1 MDANEAWDAFYKSQA
16 VQKASVSEKLD
27 VIAAQVNE
35 MQTTMDRLA
44 TTIPEQQG
52 DAAAMETAN
61 NTPPMGGAPDMGALF
76 GAEDEGAEEM
86 PQEDVPPQDEEQMEA
101 APEAPGAAGEALPDN
116 TDVAEGG
123 AAMPADNAGGD
134 GADASDMDDEEDYW
148 DDELNFL
155 GGDEISG
162 GGLPTGAGGESNGMV
177 ERIKG
182 MISRTSDPE
191 MLKDLG
197 ELLAEAAS
205 TGPAQSMETQEAD
218 YSEEEAAPEEEETL
232 SVSDDVSG
240 TMKSDSVAKADKEGG
255 TPEPTMEPKDGEAGK
270 NDLQEAPGADAP
282 ENSVDEASP
291 EDDIVGKIVSK
302 IMEAVQGI
310 VQECLGEGPA
320 PEDGPE
326 EEMPEDAE
334 DAEEVKVD
342 DEDADTHIDVE
353 DGGKVE
359 VEGGG
364 MTEDEKLDRNEELSD
379 DSAPFADSMR
389 KSFKD
394 LLKGRIETH
403 VGVDGQFAK
412 GCSPTASVDESD
424 CKTEE
429 NGVNDT
435 GMGDES
441 INEGYPASWSRG
453 SWRNNIP
460 TPDYATKVK
469 REEAKTKML
478 EHSGREGR
486 EYAQYVEPE
495 SQKEEVYR
503 QWAKDRPKKENP
515 KSKLSSQDISL
526 MRDKSV
532 VTSDGDEAVS
542 DTGLNKSASDNGKHI
557 ETMAERQAVAKSER
571 ADTIATT
578 NGSLT
583 PPNLEGAA
591 PLRMTSFRE
600 MMGKSKGE

>member
-1 MDANEAWDAFYKSQA
+1 MDVNDAWDAFYKSQA

-27 VIAAQVNE
+27 VIAAQMNE
-35 MQTTMDRLA
+35 MQTTVDRLA
-44 TTIPEQQG
+44 NTIPEQQG

-76 GAEDEGAEEM
+76 GAGDEGAGEM
-86 PQEDVPPQDEEQMEA
+86 PQEDVPPQDEEQMDA

-123 AAMPADNAGGD
+123 AAMPAGNAGGD
-134 GADASDMDDEEDYW
+134 EEDIDFSAEDEDYFDDDESLDFL
-148 DDELNFL
+148 DDAE
-155 GGDEISG
+155 EEAPM
-162 GGLPTGAGGESNGMV
+162 PTGAGGESSGMV
-177 ERIKG
+177 EKIKG

-191 MLKDLG
+191 MLADLG
-197 ELLAEAAS
+197 ELLKEAAS
-205 TGPAQSMETQEAD
+205 TGPAESMETQEPDMAD
-218 YSEEEAAPEEEETL
+218 EEAPEDEETL

-240 TMKSDSVAKADKEGG
+240 TMKSDSVAKADEEGG
-255 TPEPTMEPKDGEAGK
+255 TPEPTMEPKGGEAGK

-282 ENSVDEASP
+282 ENSVDAAEP
-291 EDDIVGKIVSK
+291 EKDIVGKIVSK

-320 PEDGPE
+320 PEDAG
-326 EEMPEDAE
+326 
-334 DAEEVKVD
+334 EVKVD

-364 MTEDEKLDRNEELSD
+364 MSEDEKLDRNEELSD
-379 DSAPFADSMR
+379 DTAPFADSMR
-389 KSFKD
+389 KSFRD
-394 LLKGRIETH
+394 LLKGRIENH

-412 GCSPTASVDESD
+412 GCAPTDSVDESD
-424 CKTEE
+424 CKATEV
-429 NGVNDT
+429 GVNDT
-435 GMGDES
+435 GMSESMDKTDPVAGDAQHVLARKQFENDIKNS
-441 INEGYPASWSRG
+441 NRRNKGNAPGKKAPADM
-453 SWRNNIP
+453 
-460 TPDYATKVK
+460 TPDDRVTLMDV
-469 REEAKTKML
+469 RAK
-478 EHSGREGR
+478 G
-486 EYAQYVEPE
+486 A
-495 SQKEEVYR
+495 
-503 QWAKDRPKKENP
+503 
-515 KSKLSSQDISL
+515 LSSVNDSSL
-526 MRDKSV
+526 DKMTQEEKDNWEGEVKQGQEEMRKTMETMAS
-532 VTSDGDEAVS
+532 A
-542 DTGLNKSASDNGKHI
+542 KSATANGKHI
-557 ETMAERQAVAKSER
+557 TTMAEMQAVAKSER